1 MGDSTFLTIEL
12 RHVRKL
18 LLDEQTKNEYIRT
31 RLSELEQ
38 ELQTV
43 GLELDE
49 ALGKDEICDVC
60 GRNITNPNGLCP
72 GCAAMDENKW
82 GDQ

>member
-1 MGDSTFLTIEL
+1 MGDSTFLIIEL

-31 RLSELEQ
+31 RLSDLEQ

-43 GLELDE
+43 GLELDR
-49 ALGKDEICDVC
+49 AHLRLDRGGK
-60 GRNITNPNGLCP
+60 
-72 GCAAMDENKW
+72 
-82 GDQ
+82 